1 MQSGCNISYFHISVL
16 INKTKQQ
23 DVFKIFLRS
32 RRDGK
37 TFMEAVKGA
46 GCLEFLIVD

>member
-1 MQSGCNISYFHISVL
+1 MGPIFHLFVSVL